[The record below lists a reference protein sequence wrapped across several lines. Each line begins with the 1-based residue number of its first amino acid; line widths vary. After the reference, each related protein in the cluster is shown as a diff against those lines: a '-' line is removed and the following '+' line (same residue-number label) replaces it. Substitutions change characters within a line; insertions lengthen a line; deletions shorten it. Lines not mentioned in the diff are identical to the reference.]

1 MVPRAWR
8 FICFGFEIRR
18 CRLWAT
24 LALTLPEAVRL
35 KRFFAPLLVFI
46 LGIFGPFEK
55 GVVTAAR
62 HALSAPARPC
72 RRVEPRVIAL
82 SPRKGQWRRLH
93 RAALHPLPPST
104 PLTPP

>member
-24 LALTLPEAVRL
+24 LALILPEAVRL

-55 GVVTAAR
+55 GLGTAAR
-62 HALSAPARPC
+62 HALGARARPC
-72 RRVEPRVIAL
+72 RRVEARVIAARPHKGK
-82 SPRKGQWRRLH
+82 SGKGQGG
-93 RAALHPLPPST
+93 AIA
-104 PLTPP
+104 